1 MVSVLQF
8 VHLFTAIVARK
19 LFNRI
24 VRLLMS
30 RKKLCL
36 IDWSIYD
43 SLGIK
48 QSGRVMFF
56 GVDILIVSIS
66 CSQQLINVILTF
78 FTVS

>member
-8 VHLFTAIVARK
+8 VHVFTAIIARK
-19 LFNRI
+19 LFI
-24 VRLLMS
+24 ESHCALLMS

-36 IDWSIYD
+36 TDWSIYD

-66 CSQQLINVILTF
+66 C
-78 FTVS
+78 